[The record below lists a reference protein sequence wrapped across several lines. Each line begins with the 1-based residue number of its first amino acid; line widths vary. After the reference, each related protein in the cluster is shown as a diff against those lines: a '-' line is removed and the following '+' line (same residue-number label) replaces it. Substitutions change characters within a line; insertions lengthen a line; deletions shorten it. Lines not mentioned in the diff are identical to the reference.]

1 VWQLQI
7 LGMLRAEGKP
17 VATDLSEALGVS
29 EDAVWRDLRE
39 LTEAGQL
46 RRVHGGVLPHSAT
59 RS

>member
-1 VWQLQI
+1 MQI
-7 LGMLRAEGKP
+7 LGMVRAEGKP

-29 EDAVWRDLRE
+29 EDAVRCDLRE

-46 RRVHGGVLPHSAT
+46 QRVRGGVLPHSAT